1 MLVFVV
7 GVVGL
12 VWSSLGLIEVDPNKS
27 SSKPEQ
33 IGANP

>member
-12 VWSSLGLIEVDPNKS
+12 VWSSLSLIEVDPNES